1 MSILYLWDAYHTLC
15 LTKKSQK
22 FCGITPYYGSPTYY
36 YLRLGMGISAS
47 PAIWQ
52 QFVDHIMQELKYMDN
67 YRIIMDDALIFTPIN
82 NHAEW
87 LQDFLAYCAS
97 LG

>member
-1 MSILYLWDAYHTLC
+1 MSILNLCDIYHTLH

-47 PAIWQ
+47 LAIWQ
-52 QFVDHIMQELKYMDN
+52 QFVDHMIQELQFPDEYQ
-67 YRIIMDDALIFTPIN
+67 IIMDGTLF
-82 NHAEW
+82 
-87 LQDFLAYCAS
+87 FFSY
-97 LG
+97 